1 MDDLCQDVL
10 SLLRH
15 GEQNRITRPELMRLL
30 RLKGYL
36 LKDDRLIRA
45 AIEELRC
52 QPEGAY
58 ICSTPKGGYFIGTF
72 ADVKNYLKSEN
83 SRANSLKRRTR
94 LQLKRVQQHY
104 RQTGLFEG
112 S

>member
-10 SLLRH
+10 SLLRQ
-15 GEQNRITRPELMRLL
+15 GEQNRVTRGELLSHL
-30 RLKGYL
+30 RKKGYY
-36 LKDDRLIRA
+36 LKDDRLIRV

-58 ICSTPKGGYFIGTF
+58 ICSSPRGGYYIGTF
-72 ADVKNYLKSEN
+72 EDVKRYLKSEN

-94 LQLKRVQQHY
+94 LQLKRVQQKY
-104 RQTGLFEG
+104 RQTELF
-112 S
+112 